1 MSEFLRFQ
9 SNVFVP
15 IALET
20 LQGVAKEGVYG
31 PQKLFR
37 LTDGRGMYLNLDV
50 ASRVETIAAHGDLEP
65 GQVFWMCKHRTGK
78 GRKEIW
84 DIYLKDPTPQG
95 GESKLERDLRLSID
109 QAQQDRASR
118 EAKPIPAPV
127 ISMPEPS
134 ACPSTAAETR
144 PILAKESTH
153 KPQAWAET
161 LLHQTNELTDAYASA
176 LQHAGRHG
184 LAIKPEDVR
193 TLLVT
198 AFINLSQRKAR
209 SAA

>member
-1 MSEFLRFQ
+1 MPEFLRFQ
-9 SNVFVP
+9 SNVIEP
-15 IALET
+15 IALQT
-20 LQGVAKEGVYG
+20 LQGVAKDGVFG

-50 ASRVETIAAHGDLEP
+50 ASRVEALTTRGDLQL
-65 GQVFWMCKHRTGK
+65 GQVFWMCKHRTSK

-84 DIYLKDPTPQG
+84 DIYLKDPTPHE
-95 GESKLERDLRLSID
+95 GESTLVRDLRLSID
-109 QAQQDRASR
+109 KAQQDRTSR
-118 EAKPIPAPV
+118 EAEPVPAPV

-134 ACPSTAAETR
+134 AGSSTAAETR
-144 PILAKESTH
+144 MTLAKEAAH
-153 KPQAWAET
+153 KPQVWSET

-184 LAIKPEDVR
+184 LAVKPEDVR

-198 AFINLSQRKAR
+198 AFINLSQRKGR
-209 SAA
+209 SVA

>member
-9 SNVFVP
+9 SNVIEP
-15 IALET
+15 IALQT
-20 LQGVAKEGVYG
+20 LQGVAKDGIYG

-37 LTDGRGMYLNLDV
+37 LIDGRGMYLNPDV
-50 ASRVETIAAHGDLEP
+50 ASRVEALAVCGDLQP
-65 GQVFWMCKHRTGK
+65 GQVFWMCKHRIGK

-95 GESKLERDLRLSID
+95 DESKLERDLRLSID

-118 EAKPIPAPV
+118 EGKPVPAPV

-134 ACPSTAAETR
+134 ACPTAAAETR
-144 PILAKESTH
+144 PILSKESTH

>member
-9 SNVFVP
+9 SNVFEP
-15 IALET
+15 IALQT
-20 LQGVAKEGVYG
+20 LQGVAKDGVYG

-37 LTDGRGMYLNLDV
+37 LTDGRSMYLNLDV
-50 ASRVETIAAHGDLEP
+50 ASRVEAIAARGDLQP
-65 GQVFWMCKHRTGK
+65 GQVFWMCKHRTQ
-78 GRKEIW
+78 GRRNVW
-84 DIYLKDPTPQG
+84 DIYLKDPTPQE
-95 GESKLERDLRLSID
+95 GESTLERDLRLSID
-109 QAQQDRASR
+109 QAQPAGVKG
-118 EAKPIPAPV
+118 EARPVSAPV

-134 ACPSTAAETR
+134 ACSSTAAETP

-198 AFINLSQRKAR
+198 AFINLSQRKGR
-209 SAA
+209 NAA

>member
-9 SNVFVP
+9 SNIFEP

-20 LQGVAKEGVYG
+20 LQGIAKDGVYG

-37 LTDGRGMYLNLDV
+37 LIDGRGMYLNLDV
-50 ASRVETIAAHGDLEP
+50 ASRVEAIAGRGDLQP
-65 GQVFWMCKHRTGK
+65 GQLFWMCKRRTGK
-78 GRKEIW
+78 GRKELW
-84 DIYLKDPTPQG
+84 DIYLKDPTPDE

-109 QAQQDRASR
+109 QAQDRAGR
-118 EAKPIPAPV
+118 TAKPAPAP
-127 ISMPEPS
+127 IIALQEPPACTS
-134 ACPSTAAETR
+134 APAEMR
-144 PILAKESTH
+144 PIVVTESAH
-153 KPQAWAET
+153 NLQPWAET

-184 LAIKPEDVR
+184 LAVKPEDVR

-198 AFINLSQRKAR
+198 AFINLSQRKSR
-209 SAA
+209 NAA